1 MSPEPTHVAH
11 AYGLTWAS
19 DIPLV
24 QFESADAN
32 PVVDVTVCR
41 AVALLPRAP
50 LAQVRAGAVFADGTR
65 FPWHRQ
71 AVFDM
76 TDGRTIDYLPGPTW
90 SGALPHAFYGTVVA
104 HLLAWRGI
112 IPLHACAVEIDGRAV
127 LIAGDAGAG
136 KSSLTAGLIA
146 QGTALVSDDLSAI
159 AFDPVGGGAQIL
171 PGRTTIRLDPT
182 VARWTEGE
190 LLDLPAR
197 DTRGK
202 AVVRP
207 AERCRAP
214 LPLAGMIALGLPSGS
229 VAPVAS
235 AGLLAAHLFRPVWLA
250 ALPNNAARHQ
260 ALLALAAILP
270 VRGFPAVAGGGAETH
285 AARARAALA
294 LARDL

>member
-1 MSPEPTHVAH
+1 MSPEPLYVAH
-11 AYGLTWAS
+11 AYGLTWVS

-24 QFESADAN
+24 QFAPAAAHLA
-32 PVVDVTVCR
+32 VDVTVRR
-41 AVALLPRAP
+41 AVALRQRTP
-50 LAQVRAGAVFADGTR
+50 LAEVRAGAVFADGTR

-104 HLLAWRGI
+104 HLLAWRRI

-146 QGTALVSDDLSAI
+146 QGAALVSDDLSAI
-159 AFDPVGGGAQIL
+159 VFDPASGGARVL
-171 PGRTTIRLDPT
+171 PGRTTIRLDPA
-182 VARWTEGE
+182 VARWTDGE
-190 LLDLPAR
+190 PLDLPAR

-202 AVVRP
+202 TVLQP
-207 AERCRAP
+207 AARCRAP
-214 LPLAGMIALGLPSGS
+214 LPLAGMIALGLPAGP

-250 ALPNNAARHQ
+250 ALPNHAARQ
-260 ALLALAAILP
+260 RELLALAAIMP
-270 VRGFPAVAGGGAETH
+270 VRGFPVVAGGGVAAH
-285 AARARAALA
+285 AARASAALA
-294 LARDL
+294 VARDL